1 MANQAKFCREITLK
15 EKRLEDIGEQV
26 KNTVT
31 VWEARQLWIEE
42 EGGQ

>member
-1 MANQAKFCREITLK
+1 MANQAKLCREITLK
-15 EKRLEDIGEQV
+15 EKRIEDIGEQV

-31 VWEARQLWIEE
+31 VREARQLWIEE